1 MKVISSIAELRH
13 ELASFD
19 KEQVAL
25 VPTMGCLHEGHI
37 SLIQKARR
45 LADIVVV
52 SIYVNPMQFGQHED
66 FDRYPRTLE
75 ADIAICEQEGV
86 DFIFQPQNLYP
97 EDGLQVSLCVGSLA
111 QRLCGISRKGHFDG
125 VATVVNMLF
134 HIVQPQLAIFG
145 EKDFQQLA
153 MIRRMVT
160 DLHIPVEIIGSETV
174 REKDG
179 LAKSSRNT
187 YLNAEQRKQAAE
199 ISTALTLMQQ
209 AAAQGL
215 SLEHTLETGLT
226 HLQANHIQ
234 PEYLEICYADSL
246 LPVQSL
252 DTNRPLRALVA
263 ATIGNTRLIDN
274 MPICPDTP
282 ANPNTEEHPLCA

>member
-19 KEQVAL
+19 KEQIAL

-52 SIYVNPMQFGQHED
+52 SIYVNPMQFGANED

-125 VATVVNMLF
+125 VATVVNILF

-153 MIRRMVT
+153 IIRRMVA
-160 DLHIPVEIIGSETV
+160 DLHMPVEIIGAETV
-174 REKDG
+174 REEDG

-187 YLNAEQRKQAAE
+187 YLNLEQRRQATE
-199 ISTALTLMQQ
+199 ISTALSLMQQ
-209 AAAQGL
+209 AATEGL
-215 SLEHTLETGLT
+215 SLEHTLEIGLT
-226 HLQANHIQ
+226 HLKAFDIQ

-282 ANPNTEEHPLCA
+282 ANPNTEERPLCA